1 MRVRLLIDVEWP
13 RSNVIALGVSANE
26 QIPVAVTGVLPD
38 NKALGGRLMGAQPVE
53 IEDPNAPYK
62 SP

>member
-1 MRVRLLIDVEWP
+1 MRVRLLIDVDWP
-13 RSNVIALGVSANE
+13 RSNVIALGVSAND
-26 QIPVAVTGVLPD
+26 QNAVTVTGLPGVGPV
-38 NKALGGRLMGAQPVE
+38 GGRFMGAQPVE